1 MTGLPA
7 DVMYSLDECVQLGAM
22 TADVHA
28 YITLLDEDPL
38 GWHDSLGGSDEF
50 IRLLNATA
58 RQRMAAWRESA
69 DLDDRAT
76 ITWIGFQE
84 LPSTLTDSARHV
96 LSEAIKLRGPD
107 RNAVDLLLKNRD
119 FVADNAAP
127 FIPAFNEVVMRARDD
142 VRIMGRAAF
151 CESQYLV
158 PDLYRR
164 VNERRMQLISQSIQA
179 EQAAQFRRPVPK
191 SVRKAKRKP
200 LVKAIGLLSKIGGQQ
215 TAAAFVSG
223 DDVVVTGKRFNF
235 RARKGVLSS
244 NGHGAINLTVT
255 DKDNIELVDLC
266 FYFENMPAP
275 DQLAALILHVKAGNE
290 DDIITT
296 GNAIRTYAAGKT
308 YAPILE
314 LREARKRRNETR
326 YGTAANASA
335 LPGQANPF
343 AAMMAKHIDKVLYD
357 GRSGS
362 SEAYN
367 RFHDTLVPVIAK
379 DIMEVARTSKAGAF
393 LSSWLPE
400 AAALLSTPKPSRA
413 DAISF
418 DEVEEAEPMP
428 LIANLRLPSIRT
440 VTI

>member
-7 DVMYSLDECVQLGAM
+7 DVMFSLDSSVECGDM

-38 GWHDSLGGSDEF
+38 GWHDSLSGSDEF
-50 IRLLNATA
+50 FRLMNATA
-58 RQRMAAWRESA
+58 RQRMAAWRETA

-76 ITWIGFQE
+76 ITWLGFQE

-96 LSEAIKLRGPD
+96 LSAAIKLRGPE
-107 RNAVDLLLKNRD
+107 RPAIEALLTNRA

-127 FIPAFNEVVMRARDD
+127 FLPAFNEIVMRARDD

-151 CESQYLV
+151 CEALHLV
-158 PDLYRR
+158 PDFYRR
-164 VNERRMQLISQSIQA
+164 VNERRMQLITESMQL
-179 EQAAQFRRPVPK
+179 EHAAHYRKPVPR
-191 SVRKAKRKP
+191 SVRKARRKP
-200 LVKAIGLLSKIGGQQ
+200 LVKAIDLLAKIGGQQ
-215 TAAAFVSG
+215 TASAFISG

-244 NGHGAINLTVT
+244 NGHGALNLTVT

-296 GNAIRTYAAGKT
+296 GNAIRTYTAGKT

-314 LREARKRRNETR
+314 LRETKKRRNEVR
-326 YGTAANASA
+326 YGTETTATTVTAQ
-335 LPGQANPF
+335 PNPF
-343 AAMMAKHIDKVLYD
+343 RAMMTRHIDTVLYN

-362 SEAYN
+362 SDAYN
-367 RFHDTLVPVIAK
+367 RLHDILVPDIADNIM
-379 DIMEVARTSKAGAF
+379 DIARTSKAGAF
-393 LSSWLPE
+393 LASSLPE
-400 AAALLSTPKPSRA
+400 VAELVSVPKRSRT
-413 DAISF
+413 DAIPL
-418 DEVEEAEPMP
+418 DEIEEADPMP
-428 LIANLRLPSIRT
+428 LIATLRLPAART